1 MPVAYK
7 IVEKSISALVK
18 NVAVNKKFQKGLLG
32 VGAPILGWLYY
43 DKKTNPP
50 KFPDPVLPS
59 KKKTDTY
66 EAPANPSLQEPMND
80 LIEKMNQN
88 TETSNKN
95 FDTIFK
101 DIESRR
107 ASFVT
112 DNKAMLEANQNSPFL
127 SQQILAKDTFD
138 NINQNLEAQ
147 TIMLGLVWETLE
159 KNLSAL
165 VAVKMMDAQNNKV
178 NADYQKTMA
187 ANSDNGEFFYEF
199 IPTAEFWSKAD
210 EAKVLYDSM
219 HGYSTSPNYLPSR
232 FHAGN
237 ELSLIDRMQGKNT
250 KAEVRKAVEDYRQ
263 SNLASDVRALIGYT
277 AIAQVKDQVETNSY
291 AKQYYATATES
302 LKANETAKAVNS
314 LVTAVAPVS
323 KWAEKAEVR
332 EAFLTTAVDAKDLD
346 GNIVMKAVAPM
357 TLTAIKDA
365 TIAREKTDTI
375 NFTVDESDFPSFDSF
390 PVLPF
395 VGREHIFNPEFSMP
409 TNNPFTHKNIGET
422 L

>member
-1 MPVAYK
+1 MA
-7 IVEKSISALVK
+7 VEFASRVSSLQKLWTAAQF
-18 NVAVNKKFQKGLLG
+18 NPYARAVVGG
-32 VGAPILGWLYY
+32 VGLAYAGYEYY
-43 DKKTNPP
+43 KKKQTPE
-50 KFPDPVLPS
+50 FPVPVLPA
-59 KKKTDTY
+59 KKKTVTY
-66 EAPANPSLQEPMND
+66 EAPINPVISDPLQKLTD
-80 LIEKMNQN
+80 DI
-88 TETSNKN
+88 NKN
-95 FDTIFK
+95 TKISNENFKKVSASINTISEAFK
-101 DIESRR
+101 
-107 ASFVT
+107 V
-112 DNKAMLEANQNSPFL
+112 DNSALYDLAKNSPFL
-127 SQQILAKDTFD
+127 SNQIQHKDVLD
-138 NINQNLEAQ
+138 SIALS
-147 TIMLGLVWETLE
+147 LE
-159 KNLSAL
+159 KHNIIFSSFFDMFSAYADAFL
-165 VAVKMMDAQNNKV
+165 NVKMMDAQNNKV

-237 ELSLIDRMQGKNT
+237 ELAIVDRMQGKNT
-250 KAEVRKAVEDYRQ
+250 KAEVRRAIEDFRQ
-263 SNLASDVRALIGYT
+263 SNLSSEVRALIGYT
-277 AIAQVKDQVETNSY
+277 AIAQVKDQAETNSF

-375 NFTVDESDFPSFDSF
+375 NFTVDESDFPSFDSL